1 MSSLSS
7 WGSLSISLN
16 LVMVLSDKS
25 IGTAQGL
32 IAPILNWPYM
42 IINPIIM
49 TALVLFLMN
58 FNYDLLGLS
67 VVELTVLSSA
77 LNVPGLALLFNQ
89 LNALLFIY
97 EANEGKDLITDVIF
111 A

>member
-1 MSSLSS
+1 
-7 WGSLSISLN
+7 
-16 LVMVLSDKS
+16 MVLSDKS
-25 IGTAQGL
+25 IGIAQGL

-49 TALVLFLMN
+49 TAIVLFLMY
-58 FNYDLLGLS
+58 FNYNFLGMKL
-67 VVELTVLSSA
+67 VELLVVFSA
-77 LNVPGLALLFNQ
+77 LNVPGLVLLFNQ